1 MKTFLPRSETETLRH
16 LARMANRVVT
26 MFTSGRNPTME
37 QIENLKAAAA
47 MAMAEKICGHG
58 VFEECDCSE

>member
-1 MKTFLPRSETETLRH
+1 
-16 LARMANRVVT
+16 